1 MTSVIAPKSRD
12 EVLKS
17 FSPLLQRY
25 GQQSA
30 QQATRAEAAERA
42 RQREVVERAAGY
54 TSENIIKGLAE
65 LQVSFG
71 AAIEALADRLASEA
85 SKLEELKRAIAAE
98 SAKVEDLRSVRIA
111 AEALEIL
118 HQDDKKR
125 LQALEDRFAADVREL
140 EEKVARQQE
149 VWAKED
155 AERAAAQQEADAAQG
170 KERAADEERYR
181 YDIERQRRL
190 VADEFAEKRRLLERQ
205 LAEAGAQKDR
215 SSADREKLLAEAAKE
230 IEELRGKTAAYAKE
244 IDDASKAARERAIAR
259 VTADAKIEAE
269 LAAKDSASNLEVFE
283 LKIRALDD
291 RLEKQRAQLAELN
304 TQLAAALQ
312 QTQNLAHKAIEGTSG
327 KK

>member
-1 MTSVIAPKSRD
+1 MTSVIAPKTRD

-25 GQQSA
+25 GQQAA

-71 AAIEALADRLASEA
+71 AAIEALADRLATEA

-98 SAKVEDLRSVRIA
+98 AARVEDLRHVRIA

-118 HQDDKKR
+118 NQDDKKR
-125 LQALEDRFAADVREL
+125 LAALEEKFAADLREL
-140 EEKVARQQE
+140 EEKVTRQQE
-149 VWAKED
+149 AWAKEA
-155 AERAAAQQEADAAQG
+155 AERAAAQQEADAALG
-170 KERAADEERYR
+170 KERTADQERYG
-181 YDIERQRRL
+181 YEIERQRRL

-215 SSADREKLLAEAAKE
+215 SWTDREKLLADAARE
-230 IEELRGKTAAYAKE
+230 IEELRGKTAGHAKE
-244 IDDASKAARERAIAR
+244 IEEASKAARERAIAK
-259 VTADAKIEAE
+259 VTADAKVDAE
-269 LAAKDSASNLEVFE
+269 LLSRDNASNLEVFE
-283 LKIRALDD
+283 LRIKALDD
-291 RLEKQRAQLAELN
+291 RLEKQRAQLSELN
-304 TQLAAALQ
+304 AQLAAALL
-312 QTQNLAHKAIEGTSG
+312 QTQQLAHKAIEGTSG